1 MILNQPVDQKIILP
15 TNEFVSSSH
24 IYVMQLHFLGFQCK
38 KTLIVQVEP
47 TRPRDNRQHQSQAEQ
62 HQSLTLGFSLEIEQQ
77 SLCHVGRP
85 RQASMEKMPVYVDF
99 PLGMF
104 LVEQVSVHIVPSTD
118 TSFLFTS
125 ELTNYLD
132 FRWYLRCGVVC
143 HTRNVSLYILS
154 YVPDHSLLKTTKL
167 VERSPSLGA
176 QANLFPFPVTDTKPL
191 FCLLD
196 LFNLRR
202 RYFSFTLCIGC

>member
-85 RQASMEKMPVYVDF
+85 RQARMEKKA
-99 PLGMF
+99 
-104 LVEQVSVHIVPSTD
+104 SVCRFS
-118 TSFLFTS
+118 
-125 ELTNYLD
+125 
-132 FRWYLRCGVVC
+132 
-143 HTRNVSLYILS
+143 TRNV
-154 YVPDHSLLKTTKL
+154 
-167 VERSPSLGA
+167 PSR
-176 QANLFPFPVTDTKPL
+176 VD
-191 FCLLD
+191 FCTYCTV
-196 LFNLRR
+196 NGHI
-202 RYFSFTLCIGC
+202 FSFHLRVDKLSRFSLVLTHVRT